1 MIDGTTATSVVSE
14 AVLKPG
20 FNLITDPNNLSFY
33 EMLGM
38 AFVIGIWVYWSFKF
52 FSWTFKVAE
61 AKKELRKAQK
71 NLVALETKVKE
82 AELLALNIKAGL

>member
-1 MIDGTTATSVVSE
+1 MVDGATVTSAVNTAVCN
-14 AVLKPG
+14 PG
-20 FNLITDPNNLSFY
+20 FNTFTDPNNLSFY
-33 EMLGM
+33 EIIGLT
-38 AFVIGIWVYWSFKF
+38 FIVGIWFYWAFKF
-52 FSWTFKVAE
+52 GSWAFKVVE

>member
-1 MIDGTTATSVVSE
+1 MIDGATVTSAVNTAVCN
-14 AVLKPG
+14 PG
-20 FNLITDPNNLSFY
+20 FNAFTDPNNLSLY
-33 EMLGM
+33 EIIGM
-38 AFVIGIWVYWSFKF
+38 TFVIGSWFYLSFKF
-52 FSWTFKVAE
+52 FSWTFKVVE